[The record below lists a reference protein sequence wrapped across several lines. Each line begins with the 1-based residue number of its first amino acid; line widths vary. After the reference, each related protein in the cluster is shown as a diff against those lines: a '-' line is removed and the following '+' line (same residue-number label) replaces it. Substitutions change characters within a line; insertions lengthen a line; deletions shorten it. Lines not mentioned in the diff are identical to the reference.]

1 MFVGYSLEF
10 CAATFISFLPLKV
23 FFIYRPFKT
32 KKQKNNTDPL
42 QLTTSTVNVTTGPT
56 DAGALSPLNMLIT
69 SIKQH

>member
-23 FFIYRPFKT
+23 FFIYRPFK
-32 KKQKNNTDPL
+32 KKKKNNNTDPL

-69 SIKQH
+69 EIKQH